1 MNVQD
6 RYEWLCNAD
15 IEASK
20 RFYESVYRGC
30 LNPLDRLKRAFTHKC
45 NGARRFQ

>member
-1 MNVQD
+1 MNVQE

-30 LNPLDRLKRAFTHKC
+30 LSPWRRLKRFLTHKP
-45 NGARRFQ
+45 NGVRRFP